1 MTCDRHRERKHRRG
15 FLSPRA
21 PGTWKVHTHTH
32 QSSPPRVNQRAAPR
46 RSTSDEA
53 QVGGTQ
59 ARFADRDTRRATR
72 TSRAAQSTPTLLPP
86 PSPLPRRLQPH
97 RWPAATALPARSEFR
112 RISESPAREA
122 RSIVAP
128 RPQSRSLVNYG
139 PSAGCAESPGESEG
153 SMPRRKEGQRG
164 RRGNTAAR
172 P

>member
-1 MTCDRHRERKHRRG
+1 ME
-15 FLSPRA
+15 SA
-21 PGTWKVHTHTH
+21 HTYASKLAASC
-32 QSSPPRVNQRAAPR
+32 QSARRAAAIDKR
-46 RSTSDEA
+46 RSAGRRHTSEIRRQGHASRHKDESSCPIY
-53 QVGGTQ
+53 TY
-59 ARFADRDTRRATR
+59 
-72 TSRAAQSTPTLLPP
+72 PTPP